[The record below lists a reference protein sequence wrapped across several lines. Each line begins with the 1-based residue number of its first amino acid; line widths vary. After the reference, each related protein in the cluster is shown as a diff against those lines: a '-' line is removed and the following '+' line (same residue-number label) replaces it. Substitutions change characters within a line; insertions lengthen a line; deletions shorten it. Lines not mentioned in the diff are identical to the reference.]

1 MTRVLFVCTGNI
13 CRSPTAEAVARHFIQ
28 AAGLAD
34 AIEVDSAG
42 TNGYHAGEAP
52 DPRTR
57 KVAQLRGYDL
67 SDLRARKLEVLDFQR
82 FDLVLAMDRGHLEIM
97 QRLCPEVY
105 RPRLRLFMEYAR
117 DSEFDEVPDPY
128 YGGPRG
134 FDAVLDMCEDG
145 VQGVLE
151 ALRAQA

>member
-13 CRSPTAEAVARHFIQ
+13 CRSPTAEAMARHFIQ

-34 AIEVDSAG
+34 SIEVDSAG
-42 TNGYHAGEAP
+42 TNGDHAGEAP

-57 KVAQLRGYDL
+57 KVAQSRGYDL
-67 SDLRARKLEVLDFQR
+67 SGLRARKLEVLDFQR
-82 FDLVLAMDRGHLEIM
+82 FDLILAMDRGHLEIM

-105 RPRLRLFMEYAR
+105 QPRLRLFMEYAR

-134 FDAVLDMCEDG
+134 FEAVLDMCEDG
-145 VQGVLE
+145 VQGVLDS
-151 ALRAQA
+151 LRAQV